1 MDKISLQGEINT
13 LKLENMNL
21 KFKIKTLLEARQIA
35 LGNNEQIINYEEKI
49 LELQT
54 IINELRN
61 RCDDFIYK
69 NEVLNDELEYERN
82 KFQNFTSFNKR
93 DFNNPNYKEQMN
105 NLKKKLEIDFKNNNQ
120 YSEELEKIICNQYET
135 IIQLDLDK
143 QKLLTKLKLQT
154 NSGIIIQEDETEL
167 NVDELQQNLEQSNK
181 QIKKLEQQLNEKQ
194 QSLNELNQK
203 YQILLNQFQQQQQV
217 LQSNQVKPSLLDT
230 LHKSIIQTQPS
241 YDIHQSHFSKSI
253 IQSK

>member
-35 LGNNEQIINYEEKI
+35 LGNNEQIINYEDKI

-93 DFNNPNYKEQMN
+93 DFNNPNYQEQIN

-143 QKLLTKLKLQT
+143 QKLLTKLKLQN
-154 NSGIIIQEDETEL
+154 NSGIIIQEDEAEL
-167 NVDELQQNLEQSNK
+167 NVDELQQNLEQSIK